1 MRVLVTGASGFVGR
15 ALCAALSRAG
25 HEVMRG
31 SRRGDASAGSVGTGE
46 LGPDCSWFD
55 RIDCPEV
62 IVHLAARVHQMDE
75 DPSQADELHRIANT
89 EGTLAL
95 ARCAAARGVRRF
107 VFLSSVKVNGE
118 GRAAP
123 YRADD
128 AAAPVDAYGRA
139 KAAAE
144 AGLFELAGQCAMQV
158 VVIRP
163 PLVHGPGVAG
173 NLLSLMRWLQR
184 GVPLPLAA
192 VTHNRRSLVG
202 IDNLVSLI
210 TLCLT
215 HDAAPGRVWMVS
227 DGEDV
232 STAGLL
238 RRLASA
244 LGVPGRL
251 WPVPVALLRGAAA
264 LAGRRAMMQRLCG
277 DLTVD
282 IEATRRLLG
291 WRPPLTLDEGLRR
304 CAQAFLQDR
313 PR

>member
-15 ALCAALSRAG
+15 ALCAELSRAG

-31 SRRGDASAGSVGTGE
+31 SRRGDAGAGSVGTGE

-55 RIDCPEV
+55 RIACPDV

-75 DPSQADELHRIANT
+75 DPSQAEELHRIANA

-107 VFLSSVKVNGE
+107 VFLSSIKVNGE
-118 GRAAP
+118 GRALP

-128 AAAPVDAYGRA
+128 LPAPVDAYGRS

-144 AGLFELAGQCAMQV
+144 AGLFELAGHSAMQV

-163 PLVHGPGVAG
+163 PLVHGPGVGG
-173 NLLSLMRWLQR
+173 NLRSLLRWLQR

-192 VTHNRRSLVG
+192 ATQNRRSLVG

-227 DGEDV
+227 DDEDV
-232 STAGLL
+232 STAVLL

-244 LGVPGRL
+244 LGTTARL
-251 WPVPVALLRGAAA
+251 WPVPVALLRGCAA
-264 LAGRRAMMQRLCG
+264 LAGRRATMQRLCG

-282 IEATRRLLG
+282 IEATRSLLG
-291 WRPPLTLDEGLRR
+291 WRPPLTLDEGLLR
-304 CAQAFLQDR
+304 CAQAFLLDR
-313 PR
+313 QR

>member
-15 ALCAALSRAG
+15 ALCAALSHAG

-31 SRRGDASAGSVGTGE
+31 SRRGDAGAGSVSTGE

-55 RIDCPEV
+55 RIDCPEA

-95 ARCAAARGVRRF
+95 ARHAAARGVRRF
-107 VFLSSVKVNGE
+107 VFLSSIKVNGE
-118 GRAAP
+118 GRVSP

-144 AGLFELAGQCAMQV
+144 AGLLELAGQCGMQV
-158 VVIRP
+158 VIIRP

-173 NLLSLMRWLQR
+173 NLRSLMRWLQR

-210 TLCLT
+210 MLCLT
-215 HDAAPGRVWMVS
+215 HEAAPGRVWMVS

-238 RRLASA
+238 RRLAAA
-244 LGVPGRL
+244 LGLPARL
-251 WPVPVALLRGAAA
+251 WPVSPALLRGCAA
-264 LAGRRAMMQRLCG
+264 LAGRQAMMQRLCG

-282 IEATRRLLG
+282 IELTRRLLG

-304 CAQAFLQDR
+304 CAQAFLNDR
-313 PR
+313 LR